1 MVQPDCPRPARDSRI
16 VGTTVPIPESDKGG
30 RITGTRLGIEQR
42 DQRYRWAKSCAVLAA
57 LMLVCAGPRGEVAA
71 KGITV
76 RPANPTIS
84 VGQTQQFTA
93 SGARTPTAVSA
104 GAFFSCVRLS
114 DGTAQCTGRNQ
125 FGQLGNGDGTF
136 TSSSVPVAVSGLTAA
151 TRVATGAEHACA
163 LLGDS
168 TVRCWGAGDSGQ
180 RGDGTFDNSSTVPVA
195 VGGLTGAVT
204 VVTGGYHTCA
214 LLGDGTMWCWGRN
227 ADGQLGDG
235 TAGPQC
241 AQTTGRCSP
250 TPVRVGGITSPAA
263 ITAGGYH
270 TCVRVGGRNGGGQ
283 LGEGP
288 PPSSPPPVRVGG
300 ITGAVAI
307 AAGRGGLH
315 TCALLADGSVKC
327 WGALGAGNDVG
338 QLGNGSTTGSATPV
352 TMTGTAG
359 AGVTWAS
366 SNTTVATIDATGLA
380 TGRSAG
386 TTTITATDGSG
397 ASASTTLRV
406 RALVALSVI
415 REGDGTGSVSSS
427 PLGISCGTD
436 CSEPYDRGTSVT
448 LTPAPAARS
457 TFDGWR
463 GCDTV
468 AGTTC
473 TVTMGAARSV
483 TATFSLQRFTL
494 TVRKTGLG
502 SGTVTSSPPG
512 ITCGSDC
519 TEPYIIDT
527 VVTLT
532 ATWNLPN
539 VFMGW
544 SGCDT
549 VGGPTGET
557 CTVTMMAARSGTAD
571 FLGVP
576 GF

>member
-1 MVQPDCPRPARDSRI
+1 
-16 VGTTVPIPESDKGG
+16 
-30 RITGTRLGIEQR
+30 
-42 DQRYRWAKSCAVLAA
+42 
-57 LMLVCAGPRGEVAA
+57 
-71 KGITV
+71 
-76 RPANPTIS
+76 
-84 VGQTQQFTA
+84 
-93 SGARTPTAVSA
+93 
-104 GAFFSCVRLS
+104 
-114 DGTAQCTGRNQ
+114 
-125 FGQLGNGDGTF
+125 
-136 TSSSVPVAVSGLTAA
+136 
-151 TRVATGAEHACA
+151 
-163 LLGDS
+163 
-168 TVRCWGAGDSGQ
+168 
-180 RGDGTFDNSSTVPVA
+180 
-195 VGGLTGAVT
+195 
-204 VVTGGYHTCA
+204 
-214 LLGDGTMWCWGRN
+214 
-227 ADGQLGDG
+227 
-235 TAGPQC
+235 
-241 AQTTGRCSP
+241 
-250 TPVRVGGITSPAA
+250 
-263 ITAGGYH
+263 
-270 TCVRVGGRNGGGQ
+270 
-283 LGEGP
+283 
-288 PPSSPPPVRVGG
+288 VRVGG

-307 AAGRGGLH
+307 AAGQGGLH
-315 TCALLADGSVKC
+315 TCALLSDGSVKC

-406 RALVALSVI
+406 RDLVALSVI

-557 CTVTMMAARSGTAD
+557 CTVTMRAARSVTAD